1 MMTKSD
7 GIVVMVHFTDHFYL
21 RIQIWWAL
29 ILNLIKPLLQNF
41 AHDRTAMLSCHV
53 QNFEVVLW
61 LGIEYLTKFELWM
74 EKSSKVF
81 VGVYVQYPIQIT
93 V

>member
-1 MMTKSD
+1 M
-7 GIVVMVHFTDHFYL
+7 
-21 RIQIWWAL
+21 
-29 ILNLIKPLLQNF
+29 
-41 AHDRTAMLSCHV
+41 TAMLSCHV

-61 LGIEYLTKFELWM
+61 LGIEYLIKFEFWM